1 MWGPGTHVRGG
12 EQANARSPCYCCGGE
27 RGRRE
32 TRCGRETKRSEK
44 FLTCSGGP
52 RMREVPESTMQLI
65 AEELNS
71 VPLTEMPPNLVSQ
84 YA

>member
-1 MWGPGTHVRGG
+1 
-12 EQANARSPCYCCGGE
+12 
-27 RGRRE
+27 
-32 TRCGRETKRSEK
+32 
-44 FLTCSGGP
+44 
-52 RMREVPESTMQLI
+52 MREVPESTMQLI